1 MLFNSYIFIF
11 VFLPITL
18 AGFYALGSW
27 GKTRLAIG
35 WLFFASIFYYGWWN
49 PVYVALILVSI
60 VFNYHIGYGLGRYR
74 GRGKRRS
81 QAWLVTGLCFNLGL
95 LAYYKYTNFFIGNVN
110 SLFGSHLPNAHIILP
125 LGISFFTFQEIAY
138 LVDAYEGKAR
148 EYNFLNYCLFVSFF
162 PQLIAGPIV
171 HHQEMMPQFRKEK
184 YLFSHSHLAVGI
196 TIFSLGLFKK
206 VMLADNLAL
215 YATPV
220 FDAAR
225 SGAPLGTLMSWV
237 GVLSYTF
244 QIYFDFSGYSDMAI
258 GLGRMFGI
266 KLPLNFNSPY
276 KAAGAIDFWRRWH
289 MTLSR
294 LLRDYLYIPLGG
306 NRRGSFRRYLNVM
319 VVMLLG
325 GLWHGANWTFVLW
338 GACHGVFLMIN
349 QAWRKAAQ
357 TFRWEWAGRAF
368 WRWISWGVTFLSVV
382 LAWVLFRAEG
392 FPAASR
398 LYRAMFLWSAPAAA
412 PYALKIDHGMA
423 LLVCL
428 LFVRLLPN
436 TQEFMR
442 RYQPAVDFKEEEAFT
457 PPRFLRW
464 LQWRPARIWAVVL
477 GTLFLIS
484 VFNMIKV
491 TEFLYFQF

>member
-1 MLFNSYIFIF
+1 VLFNSYSFIF
-11 VFLPITL
+11 AFLPVAL
-18 AGFYALGSW
+18 LGFYLLGSRDRA
-27 GKTRLAIG
+27 RLAVG
-35 WLFFASIFYYGWWN
+35 WLFFASVFFYGWWN
-49 PVYVALILVSI
+49 PAYVVLILASI
-60 VFNYHIGYGLGRYR
+60 VVNYHIGCGLGRTGGKN
-74 GRGKRRS
+74 GRHGR
-81 QAWLVTGLCFNLGL
+81 ALLVAGLCFNLGL

-110 SLFGSHLPNAHIILP
+110 GLFGFDLPNADIILP

-148 EYNFLNYCLFVSFF
+148 EYSFLDYGLFVSFF

-171 HHQEMMPQFRKEK
+171 HHQEMMPQFKKGR
-184 YLFSHSHLAVGI
+184 FSFNPSHLAAGI

-206 VMLADNLAL
+206 VILADNLAL

-220 FDAAR
+220 FDAAKA
-225 SGAPLGTLMSWV
+225 GEPVGTALAWV
-237 GVLSYTF
+237 GALSYTF

-276 KAAGAIDFWRRWH
+276 KATGAIDFWRRWH

-294 LLRDYLYIPLGG
+294 MLRDYLYIPLGG
-306 NRRGSFRRYLNVM
+306 SRRGPFRRYLNVM
-319 VVMLLG
+319 IVMLLG
-325 GLWHGANWTFVLW
+325 GLWHGAHWTFVLW

-349 QAWRKAAQ
+349 RAWRTAAER
-357 TFRWEWAGRAF
+357 FGWGRTRSAVGRRLA
-368 WRWISWGVTFLSVV
+368 WTATFLSVV

-392 FPAASR
+392 FPAALR
-398 LYRAMFLWSAPAAA
+398 LYRAMFLWSAPAVT
-412 PYALKIDHGMA
+412 PYPLKVDHAMA

-442 RYQPAVDFKEEEAFT
+442 RYEPAVDFKEREAFA
-457 PPRFLRW
+457 PPGFLKR
-464 LQWRPARIWAVVL
+464 LQWQPRKVWAIVLAVV
-477 GTLFLIS
+477 FAIS
-484 VFNMIKV
+484 VFNMVKV